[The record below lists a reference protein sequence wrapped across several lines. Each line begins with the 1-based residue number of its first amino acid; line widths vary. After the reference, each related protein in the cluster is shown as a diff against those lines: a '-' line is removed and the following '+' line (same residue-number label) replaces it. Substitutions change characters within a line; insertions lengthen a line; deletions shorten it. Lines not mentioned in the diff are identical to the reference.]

1 MGVSVSTSVRAPL
14 ITTLLDMSLP
24 PIDRALQLFHEAF
37 GGDPDGV
44 WSAPGRVNL
53 IGEHTDYNGGLA
65 LPIALPHRTYAALRA
80 RTDGILRVVS
90 DGMPG
95 GPVTVPLAEV
105 GPGSPSGWAAYVAGV
120 FWALREAG
128 YAVPGAEVALA
139 SAVPVGAGLSSS
151 AALECSVGA
160 ALSDLAGLGL
170 LADAAGRRR
179 LALACQ
185 RAENDVA
192 GAPTG
197 GMDQL
202 ASMLGAAGHALLL
215 DCRDGSTQVVPFD
228 LAAHGL
234 ALLVVDT
241 RAPHAL
247 VDGQYAARRHTCQ
260 DAAQALDVTSLRE
273 VDSSELETTLGRLPD
288 PVTRRRVRHVVTE
301 IDRVSRFAAAVE
313 AADWRSAGAL
323 MVASHESLRD
333 DYEVS
338 CRELDLVV
346 DRALA
351 AGALGARMT
360 GGGFG
365 GCAIA
370 LIEASAAD
378 AVERTV
384 LVAFREAGLPD
395 PVSFLVTAAEGAG
408 SNQ

>member
-1 MGVSVSTSVRAPL
+1 MLV
-14 ITTLLDMSLP
+14 ITTLLDMSVP
-24 PIDRALQLFHEAF
+24 PLQRAQHIFHESF

-65 LPIALPHRTYAALRA
+65 LPIALPHRTYAAVRVRPDA
-80 RTDGILRVVS
+80 VLRVVS

-95 GPVTVPLAEV
+95 GPVTVPLADV
-105 GPGSPSGWAAYVAGV
+105 GPGSPVGWAAYVAGV

-128 YAVPGAEVALA
+128 YAVPGADVAVA

-170 LADAAGRRR
+170 LADVAGRRR
-179 LALACQ
+179 LAAACQ

-197 GMDQL
+197 GMDQV
-202 ASMLGAAGHALLL
+202 ASVLGTAGHALLL
-215 DCRDGSTQVVPFD
+215 DCRDGSTRAVPFD
-228 LAAHGL
+228 LSAHGL

-260 DAAQALDVTSLRE
+260 EAAAALGVSTLRELEIGVLAQALS
-273 VDSSELETTLGRLPD
+273 RLPD

-313 AADWRSAGAL
+313 AADWRTAGAL

-346 DRALA
+346 DSALA

-370 LIEASAAD
+370 LIEASAAGE
-378 AVERTV
+378 VERTV
-384 LVAFREAGLPD
+384 VAAFRRAGLTAPA
-395 PVSFLVTAAEGAG
+395 PFLVTAADGAG
-408 SNQ
+408 PDV

>member
-1 MGVSVSTSVRAPL
+1 MLV

-24 PIDRALQLFHEAF
+24 PLERAQQLFHESF

-65 LPIALPHRTYAALRA
+65 LPIALPHRTHAAVRVRPDA
-80 RTDGILRVVS
+80 VLRVVS

-95 GPVTVPLAEV
+95 GPVTVPLADV
-105 GPGSPSGWAAYVAGV
+105 GPGSPVGWAAYVAGV

-128 YAVPGAEVALA
+128 YAVPGADVAVA

-170 LADAAGRRR
+170 LADVAGRRR
-179 LALACQ
+179 LAAACQ

-197 GMDQL
+197 GMDQV
-202 ASMLGAAGHALLL
+202 ASVLGTAGHALLL
-215 DCRDGSTQVVPFD
+215 DCRDGSTRAVPFD
-228 LAAHGL
+228 LSANGL

-260 DAAQALDVTSLRE
+260 EAAAALGVSTLRELEIGELAQALS
-273 VDSSELETTLGRLPD
+273 RLPD

-313 AADWRSAGAL
+313 AADWRTAGAL

-346 DRALA
+346 DSALA

-370 LIEASAAD
+370 LIEASAAGE
-378 AVERTV
+378 VERTV
-384 LVAFREAGLPD
+384 VAAFRGAGVPD
-395 PVSFLVTAAEGAG
+395 PVSFLATAAEGAG